1 MFLVRALKRVD
12 FPTLGSPT
20 IPIERLTGVSLRG
33 IVGAPCHDR
42 PMPAYV
48 VTLLIGLIAG
58 SAIGYLLSALKSKD
72 SAGNQALLDD
82 YKAQLDAE
90 RGKTESAI
98 KLNAE
103 LMAVKE
109 SVAKLSTQSNEANRI
124 RTEAEAKLN
133 TTILE
138 MRRASESIFDE
149 TKKIAGALSNSQTRG
164 KFGEAQLELLL
175 QGAGL
180 REGHEYT
187 AHRSTT
193 DSDSSGIP
201 DITVSM
207 PGGSLLFI
215 DSKFPFERFLE
226 AFGTEDQSQRDEYL
240 QMHTKDLLK
249 HVEALAKRG
258 YHKSQGSPDFVVLF
272 VPFETLLSEALR
284 LDPMFLEKAFKVGV
298 TIATPTSMMALLR
311 TIGYIFTRNKLAEN
325 ADEIQKVASTF
336 LKNIT
341 LLHTKIVA
349 VGKAISST
357 SKAYEDLVPT
367 AEKTVLAPARR
378 IHNLGVTGDKDKL
391 AIEYPEAPGAVR
403 DLKSA
408 ELEAGDDYIDVEEVD
423 ER

>member
-1 MFLVRALKRVD
+1 
-12 FPTLGSPT
+12 
-20 IPIERLTGVSLRG
+20 
-33 IVGAPCHDR
+33 
-42 PMPAYV
+42 MPAYV

-90 RGKTESAI
+90 RRKTETAI
-98 KLNAE
+98 TLNAE

-187 AHRSTT
+187 AQRSTT

-226 AFGTEDQSQRDEYL
+226 AFGTEDQTQRDEYL
-240 QMHTKDLLK
+240 QLHTKDLMK

-298 TIATPTSMMALLR
+298 TVATPTSMMALLR

-349 VGKAISST
+349 VGKAISQT

-408 ELEAGDDYIDVEEVD
+408 ELEAGDDYIDAEEVD

>member
-1 MFLVRALKRVD
+1 
-12 FPTLGSPT
+12 
-20 IPIERLTGVSLRG
+20 
-33 IVGAPCHDR
+33 
-42 PMPAYV
+42 MPAYV

-58 SAIGYLLSALKSKD
+58 SAIGYLFSSLKSKD
-72 SAGNQALLDD
+72 SAGNQALLDN
-82 YKAQLDAE
+82 YKVQLEAE
-90 RGKTESAI
+90 RSKTESAI

-103 LMAVKE
+103 LVAVKD
-109 SVAKLSTQSNEANRI
+109 SVTKLTTQSNEANRI
-124 RTEAEAKLN
+124 RTEAEANLN

-149 TKKIAGALSNSQTRG
+149 TRKIAGALSNSQIRG

-187 AHRSTT
+187 AQRSTT
-193 DSDSSGIP
+193 DADSSGIP
-201 DITVSM
+201 DVTVNM
-207 PGGSLLFI
+207 PGGSQLFI

-226 AFGTEDQSQRDEYL
+226 AFGTDDQTERDQYL
-240 QMHTKDLLK
+240 QQHTRDLMK
-249 HVEALAKRG
+249 HVDALAKRG

-284 LDPMFLEKAFKVGV
+284 SDPQFLEKAFKVGV
-298 TIATPTSMMALLR
+298 TVATPTSMMALLR

-349 VGKAISST
+349 VGNAISQT
-357 SKAYEDLVPT
+357 SRAYEDLVPT

-378 IHNLGVTGDKDKL
+378 IHNLGVAGDKDKL
-391 AIEYPEAPGAVR
+391 AIEYPEAPENVR
-403 DLKSA
+403 DLKNA
-408 ELEAGDDYIDVEEVD
+408 ELDAGDDYIDAEEVD
-423 ER
+423 EK

>member
-1 MFLVRALKRVD
+1 
-12 FPTLGSPT
+12 
-20 IPIERLTGVSLRG
+20 
-33 IVGAPCHDR
+33 
-42 PMPAYV
+42 MPAYV
-48 VTLLIGLIAG
+48 VTLLIGLFAG

-82 YKAQLDAE
+82 YKAQLEAE
-90 RGKTESAI
+90 RRKTESAI
-98 KLNAE
+98 TLNAE
-103 LMAVKE
+103 LVAVKD
-109 SVAKLSTQSNEANRI
+109 SVSKLTTQSNEANRI

-187 AHRSTT
+187 AQRSTT

-207 PGGSLLFI
+207 PGGSMLFI

-240 QMHTKDLLK
+240 QMHAKDLMK

-284 LDPMFLEKAFKVGV
+284 LDPMFLEKAFKLGV
-298 TIATPTSMMALLR
+298 TVATPTSMMALLR

-408 ELEAGDDYIDVEEVD
+408 ELEAGDDYIDAEEVD

>member
-1 MFLVRALKRVD
+1 
-12 FPTLGSPT
+12 
-20 IPIERLTGVSLRG
+20 
-33 IVGAPCHDR
+33 
-42 PMPAYV
+42 MPAYV

-58 SAIGYLLSALKSKD
+58 AAIGFLFSSLKSKD

-82 YKAQLDAE
+82 YKVQLEAE
-90 RGKTESAI
+90 RKKTETAI
-98 KLNAE
+98 TLNAE
-103 LMAVKE
+103 LVAVKD
-109 SVAKLSTQSNEANRI
+109 SVSKLTTQSNEANRI

-187 AHRSTT
+187 AQRSTT
-193 DSDSSGIP
+193 DADSSGIP
-201 DITVSM
+201 DVTVNM
-207 PGGSLLFI
+207 PGGSQLFI

-226 AFGTEDQSQRDEYL
+226 AFGTDDQTERDQYL
-240 QMHTKDLLK
+240 QQHTKDLLK

-284 LDPMFLEKAFKVGV
+284 LDPMLLEKSFKVGV

-325 ADEIQKVASTF
+325 SDEIQKVASTF

-349 VGKAISST
+349 VGKAISQT

-391 AIEYPEAPGAVR
+391 AIAYPEAPGAVR
-403 DLKSA
+403 DLKNA
-408 ELEAGDDYIDVEEVD
+408 ELDSSDDYIDAEEVD
-423 ER
+423 E